1 MKNIKKKIFTLVLLM
16 GLAVT
21 FIGCWDSVCDA
32 EVERYNEQGEYIGWE
47 CVTYNNNN
55 Q

>member
-1 MKNIKKKIFTLVLLM
+1 MKNIKKKLFTLVLLM

-21 FIGCWDSVCDA
+21 FIGCWNVCD
-32 EVERYNEQGEYIGWE
+32 ETVYGTNPDGTTYEE
-47 CVTYNNNN
+47 CVVYNNN